1 MCSRG
6 QHLVLPLH
14 PGIPGAVGDVVV
26 GRVGQRDAAGGDHA
40 QP

>member
-1 MCSRG
+1 MLLLAG

-26 GRVGQRDAAGGDHA
+26 DGLVSGTLPAATRPA
-40 QP
+40 